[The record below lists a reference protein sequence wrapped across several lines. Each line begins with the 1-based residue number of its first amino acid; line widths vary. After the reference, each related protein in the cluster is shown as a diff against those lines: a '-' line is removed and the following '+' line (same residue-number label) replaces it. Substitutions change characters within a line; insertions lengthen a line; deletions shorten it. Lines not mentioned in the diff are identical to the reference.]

1 MEPLRGVLAAYRG
14 RRVAASRLPARRRN
28 GQSLAEFTLTAPIL
42 LIMLLTVSD
51 FARYFATAVT
61 IESIARNA
69 AEVAAQ
75 QYVQQVADGTSPKN
89 YGLVHQMAWQ
99 SVCDEGRDLPN
110 ATPGSGG
117 GPCDGLP
124 TLVCVHDG
132 ADSTCGTVVYN
143 QTGAVPGN
151 CSEFQP
157 AVAPAATVDAQGH
170 AYVEVRVCYRFSTFF
185 PIVLPFFGT
194 DLAAISGDFFIE
206 RGRHFTVADY

>member
-1 MEPLRGVLAAYRG
+1 MR
-14 RRVAASRLPARRRN
+14 
-28 GQSLAEFTLTAPIL
+28 GQSLAEFTITAPL
-42 LIMLLTVSD
+42 LIILLLTVSD
-51 FARYFATAVT
+51 FSRYFATAVT
-61 IESIARNA
+61 IESMARNA

-75 QYVQQVADGTSPKN
+75 QYVQQVADGTTPKN

-124 TLVCVHDG
+124 TMVCVHDG
-132 ADSTCGTVVYN
+132 GDNTCGTTYN
-143 QTGAVPGN
+143 HSTPVPAN
-151 CSEFQP
+151 CTLFQGT
-157 AVAPAATVDAQGH
+157 APTPTLDSQGH